1 MRSHVA
7 QHRALDRADI
17 GDRGAALKMRSDLRG
32 DVAAGADRNADDD
45 EVGAGD
51 RCGVGLDDLVGE
63 AKLGDAPPRR
73 R

>member
-7 QHRALDRADI
+7 HHRALDRADI
-17 GDRGAALKMRSDLRG
+17 GDGRAALKMRADLLG
-32 DVAAGADRNADDD
+32 NGAAGADRNADDD
-45 EVGAGD
+45 EVGAGG

-63 AKLGDAPPRR
+63 AELDDASPRR